1 MKLSLSSANNR
12 VKKNNLFHK
21 NINFGLKKV
30 PNKTV
35 NIEDIKLDID
45 TKLETITEVSET
57 SSLNSP
63 SINEIIKQSEKSITF
78 YESVSEETQTEEI
91 DEPDNESVA
100 EPVVEKVA
108 EPVVEKVAEPV
119 VEEVAEPVVEPVVE
133 PVIEEVVE
141 PVIEEV
147 AEPVVEPVVEE
158 EKKEVIIEE
167 TPKKK
172 RGRKKKSN

>member
-35 NIEDIKLDID
+35 NIEDVKLDID

-100 EPVVEKVA
+100 EPVVEEVA
-108 EPVVEKVAEPV
+108 EPVVEPII
-119 VEEVAEPVVEPVVE
+119 EEVAEPVVE